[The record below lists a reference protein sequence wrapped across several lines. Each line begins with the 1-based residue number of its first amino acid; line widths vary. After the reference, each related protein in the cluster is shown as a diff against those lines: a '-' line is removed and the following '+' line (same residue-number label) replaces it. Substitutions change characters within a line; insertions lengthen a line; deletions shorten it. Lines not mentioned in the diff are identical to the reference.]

1 MSQHARVP
9 FTKEHDMYLMKYLA
23 KYCPSKQGRLGNSVY
38 KDLVA
43 NADGYWPWAKHHPW
57 QSWRE
62 RYKKNTEY
70 FDARISRYQQ
80 EHGVHS
86 TDSDDE
92 HPEIK
97 RVKKPKVVNASP
109 SSVVSRKRT
118 AEDSSFE
125 TPRPSTKRPKVANG
139 STKVA
144 GPSGRYSMPPIEY
157 YESVPHSA
165 DRRSKPKRSDSQ
177 AGPSRTS
184 HPHEAD
190 QLSVQ
195 SSPQREEAPSPMAR
209 TTTNGSVNNQS
220 PSRTPLQ
227 DKRQSVARAKVGSP
241 PVSTAQALKSGKKLP
256 QKETPSSLARRPLQ
270 KRHREQSTPF
280 ASIPATPKTVA
291 GNSISPL
298 DRTPMR
304 APPRIVNTFG
314 GSCLVD
320 QRGRTPRPYPESG
333 EENGSE
339 QNGEDN
345 TWPPIRPSKGKE
357 RADMNRLSHMMAQH
371 HPFSQ
376 VQKPNQPEANVNV
389 VQRHHVGNSFTDGNN
404 PDKRQEVDSN
414 QSKHD
419 RSELLPHD
427 DPHPVPKLSP
437 RPSLPSAAPDSG
449 PKLDAEANATPPRAP
464 TPCPTTRMQPSPLAR
479 VSLPALDG
487 SRLEQV
493 PSVDLAAFS
502 SSTSHKPSRPIN
514 GIHARQSLPV
524 HLTSL
529 PAGRDAFARQ
539 STWPNSR
546 YGSPFFARP
555 HRQSHPGYAPS
566 PANVNT
572 APARPFPTSAF
583 TFVPPLNLPLA
594 PAQVPP
600 ANATPPLQN
609 HGRARLADTL
619 LTPHPPDVSL
629 AATQGLTSILS
640 AMSANH
646 GLALDVVVAVYKRAG
661 SLKETDKVL
670 EGMREAA
677 EEWAERALRRMGERR
692 DSHERMDT
700 DEYRELEPRHRQVDD
715 DDAEDVGTRQSASR
729 GGSHRELPPRG
740 RRSAADLDYVLA
752 PPSVETS
759 EYSPPETTRAAKWK
773 RRSMG
778 GTSRSLVD
786 MHQNENSIQRS
797 KDDNDERERGQVEQM
812 LVIDGRNEERTSTI
826 VPPRSHVEGRRVSQI
841 AVPVSP
847 DDHPPEGTH
856 NGQEE
861 HQDIRVLLRT
871 LEPQELEKK
880 LGRDVLRQRIGNLFK
895 AK

>member
-1 MSQHARVP
+1 MPCIR
-9 FTKEHDMYLMKYLA
+9 TLWRTY
-23 KYCPSKQGRLGNSVY
+23 
-38 KDLVA
+38 
-43 NADGYWPWAKHHPW
+43 ADGYWPWAKHHPW

-80 EHGVHS
+80 KHGMHS
-86 TDSDDE
+86 IDSDDE
-92 HPEIK
+92 LPEIK

-125 TPRPSTKRPKVANG
+125 TPRPLTKRPKVAND
-139 STKVA
+139 STKVV
-144 GPSGRYSMPPIEY
+144 GPSGRYSVPPIEC
-157 YESVPHSA
+157 YESVPRSA
-165 DRRSKPKRSDSQ
+165 DRRSKPKPSDSQ
-177 AGPSRTS
+177 AGPSWTS
-184 HPHEAD
+184 HPPEAD
-190 QLSVQ
+190 QLTVQ
-195 SSPQREEAPSPMAR
+195 SSPRREEVPSPMAR
-209 TTTNGSVNNQS
+209 TTTNGSVDNQ
-220 PSRTPLQ
+220 PHSRTPLQ
-227 DKRQSVARAKVGSP
+227 DKRQSVARAK
-241 PVSTAQALKSGKKLP
+241 LP
-256 QKETPSSLARRPLQ
+256 QRETPSSSARRPLQ
-270 KRHREQSTPF
+270 RRHREQSTPF
-280 ASIPATPKTVA
+280 ATIPATPKTVTR
-291 GNSISPL
+291 NSISPL
-298 DRTPMR
+298 DQTPMR

-314 GSCLVD
+314 RSCLVD
-320 QRGRTPRPYPESG
+320 QKGRTPKPYPECG

-339 QNGEDN
+339 RNGEDN
-345 TWPPIRPSKGKE
+345 TWPPIRSSKGKE

-376 VQKPNQPEANVNV
+376 VQKPNQPEADVNV

-414 QSKHD
+414 QSRHN

-427 DPHPVPKLSP
+427 GPHPVPKLSP
-437 RPSLPSAAPDSG
+437 RPSSPSAAPHSE
-449 PKLDAEANATPPRAP
+449 PKLGAEANATPPRAP

-479 VSLPALDG
+479 VNLPALNG

-502 SSTSHKPSRPIN
+502 SSTSHKPSRPAN

-524 HLTSL
+524 RLTSL
-529 PAGRDAFARQ
+529 PASRDASARQ
-539 STWPNSR
+539 SSWPNSR

-609 HGRARLADTL
+609 HGHARLADTL

-629 AATQGLTSILS
+629 AATQGLTTILS

-646 GLALDVVVAVYKRAG
+646 GLALDVVIAVYRRAG

-700 DEYRELEPRHRQVDD
+700 DKYHELEPRHRQVDD
-715 DDAEDVGTRQSASR
+715 DDAEDVGTRQSARR
-729 GGSHRELPPRG
+729 GGSRRELPPRG

-752 PPSVETS
+752 PSSVETS

-778 GTSRSLVD
+778 GTSRSFVD

-812 LVIDGRNEERTSTI
+812 LVIEGRDEERTSTI
-826 VPPRSHVEGRRVSQI
+826 VPSRSHVEGRGVSQN

-847 DDHPPEGTH
+847 DEHPPEGTH
-856 NGQEE
+856 NGQAE
-861 HQDIRVLLRT
+861 HHDIRVLLRT
-871 LEPQELEKK
+871 MEPQELEKK
-880 LGRDVLRQRIGNLFK
+880 LGRDVLRKQIGNLFK